1 MEGWVKTALGHELD
15 FAAVVSL
22 LFWLLLFF
30 EGNLAGARQ

>member
-15 FAAVVSL
+15 FAAVVS
-22 LFWLLLFF
+22 FWLLLFF

>member
-22 LFWLLLFF
+22 LFGCYCFLR
-30 EGNLAGARQ
+30 EI